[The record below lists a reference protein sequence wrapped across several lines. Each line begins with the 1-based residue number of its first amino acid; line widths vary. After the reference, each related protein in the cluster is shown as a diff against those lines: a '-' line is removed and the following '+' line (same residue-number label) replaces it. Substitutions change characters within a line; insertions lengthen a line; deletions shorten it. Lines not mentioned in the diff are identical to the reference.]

1 MTMTSLPGV
10 PADAQM
16 QRYAIRSYR
25 MPAKMFHWL
34 TVALV
39 VFLVSSAVIA
49 KQLND
54 GYWSDTLFMLHKTA
68 GIITLAVVLMRLC
81 YRLVQ
86 SWTVQQQQQ
95 PARASRTALHWLLY
109 AIIILVPLAGWAGIS
124 DFGAREIFPGLTLP
138 EIWPGHAGYAD
149 ALFTFHAYLA
159 FVLLALVALH
169 IGIATQDYMMRADDP
184 KSGD

>member
-1 MTMTSLPGV
+1 MTMASMPGV
-10 PADAQM
+10 PVNAQTH
-16 QRYAIRSYR
+16 RYAIRSYR
-25 MPAKMFHWL
+25 LPAKVFHWL

-39 VFLVSSAVIA
+39 VVLVSSAVIA

-54 GYWSDTLFMLHKTA
+54 GYWSDTLFMLHKTD

-86 SWTVQQQQQ
+86 SWTARQQRQ

-124 DFGAREIFPGLTLP
+124 DFGAREIFPGFTLP
-138 EIWPGHAGYAD
+138 EIWPEHAGYAD

-159 FVLLALVALH
+159 FGLLALVALH

-184 KSGD
+184 KPRD